1 MSQQQEILDLL
12 ANGKITAAEAADMLN
27 AVGNKPAPEPIMPA
41 PPAPPTPPT
50 PPTPPVVTELEEIH
64 LLKESEKAAET
75 AATGKRPSWMHI
87 RVKDMETGKNKVS
100 VNIPMGV
107 VRFGLNIGRRF
118 SPELAEMDLDE
129 LNSAIG
135 EAEAGIIVQVQDEED
150 GEEVLIYVD

>member
-12 ANGKITAAEAADMLN
+12 AKGKVTAAEAAEMLN
-27 AVGNKPAPEPIMPA
+27 AVGNKPVPEPVMPA
-41 PPAPPTPPT
+41 PPA

-64 LLKESEKAAET
+64 LLKESEKEAEAARDE
-75 AATGKRPSWMHI
+75 KRPSWMHI

-100 VNIPMGV
+100 VNIPMGI
-107 VRFGLNIGRRF
+107 VRFGLNMGRRF

-129 LNSAIG
+129 LNSAIN

>member
-1 MSQQQEILDLL
+1 MSQQQEILELL
-12 ANGKITAAEAADMLN
+12 AKGKITAAEAAEMLH
-27 AVGNKPAPEPIMPA
+27 AVSNKVIPKEPVV
-41 PPAPPTPPT
+41 PTPPA

-75 AATGKRPSWMHI
+75 ARAEKRPSWMHI

-100 VNIPMGV
+100 VNVPLGI

-118 SPELAEMDLDE
+118 SPELAEMDTNE
-129 LNSAIG
+129 LYNAID

>member
-1 MSQQQEILDLL
+1 MSQQQEILELL
-12 ANGKITAAEAADMLN
+12 AEGKVTAAEAAEMLS
-27 AVGNKPAPEPIMPA
+27 AVGNKPTPEPVM
-41 PPAPPTPPT
+41 PTPPA

-64 LLKESEKAAET
+64 LLKESEKAEET
-75 AATGKRPSWMHI
+75 ATAGKRPSWMHI

>member
-27 AVGNKPAPEPIMPA
+27 AVGNKPAPEPIMPT
-41 PPAPPTPPT
+41 PPAPPTPPI
-50 PPTPPVVTELEEIH
+50 VTELEEIH
-64 LLKESEKAAET
+64 LLKESKKAAET
-75 AATGKRPSWMHI
+75 ARAGKRPSWMHI
-87 RVKDMETGKNKVS
+87 RVKDMATGKNKVS

-135 EAEAGIIVQVQDEED
+135 EAESGIIVQVQDEED